1 MKVSITEKQLK
12 TILSKEIGEQS
23 EPVGSST
30 SSGDGSPKSGVSSK
44 QGGGEG
50 YPEVGKWPTS
60 GQQPERGSANPIGND
75 KWGEKNQQPKR
86 GPGNQLKEQV
96 NIPDFKPKIPQNN
109 VGSTYV
115 KKPDVLQPGTHIS
128 QAAWYNKLDTHDY
141 LNILEM
147 ATAFVPIVSL
157 GIGLVNA
164 YAYYREGDTKMAGLM
179 GLFSILPMIG
189 TIPGVK
195 KLGQVGMEVLA
206 SKLTKQGS
214 KAILTDTE
222 KEVMYGIKTNQQ
234 NIENKLKTI
243 ANNAISNNP
252 NLNIKTTSKLKKI
265 GKFGLKAGGQLT
277 GYATVAKTYDVAY
290 DKLNNNDTNIYSRLI
305 NKNQPI
311 VNYKSSDLELVDGI
325 WIPKKNN

>member
-1 MKVSITEKQLK
+1 
-12 TILSKEIGEQS
+12 
-23 EPVGSST
+23 
-30 SSGDGSPKSGVSSK
+30 
-44 QGGGEG
+44 
-50 YPEVGKWPTS
+50 
-60 GQQPERGSANPIGND
+60 
-75 KWGEKNQQPKR
+75 
-86 GPGNQLKEQV
+86 
-96 NIPDFKPKIPQNN
+96 
-109 VGSTYV
+109 
-115 KKPDVLQPGTHIS
+115 
-128 QAAWYNKLDTHDY
+128 
-141 LNILEM
+141 M